1 MSTTLQKILKHP
13 FLFSQVTPLYI
24 ILPNVLFTCTGYFL
38 KILPPYATGQKFVIL
53 TSILLKLPL
62 WQHLTR
68 GISTPLYISI
78 ILTFQKLTHMHLSL
92 IFHHSLFWHTHS
104 LHLHQKVLTKI
115 NRLCSFSNSLSRH
128 SLLTTY
134 KTNILPNFWLWKHY
148 LWQLL
153 W

>member
-38 KILPPYATGQKFVIL
+38 KIFPPYTTGQKSVIL

-68 GISTPLYISI
+68 GISTPLYISV
-78 ILTFQKLTHMHLSL
+78 ILTFQKLTHIHLGL
-92 IFHHSLFWHTHS
+92 IFH
-104 LHLHQKVLTKI
+104 Q
-115 NRLCSFSNSLSRH
+115 
-128 SLLTTY
+128 SLLAYPQSSPSLESDDQNKPSLLIFKFT
-134 KTNILPNFWLWKHY
+134 ISPLSPNYVQNKHITDFWLWKHY
-148 LWQLL
+148 LWQLP